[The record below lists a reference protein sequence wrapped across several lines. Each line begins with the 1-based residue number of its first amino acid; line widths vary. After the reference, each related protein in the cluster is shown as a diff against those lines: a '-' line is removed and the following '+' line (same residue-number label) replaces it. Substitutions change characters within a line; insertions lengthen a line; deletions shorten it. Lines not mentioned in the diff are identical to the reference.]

1 METSFFAWKHM
12 MVPIEALKDM
22 SGKWELVA
30 HDGEVAHIVRTE
42 KRWNISGETQ
52 VLPLISTRKGLS

>member
-30 HDGEVAHIVRTE
+30 HDGEVAHIR
-42 KRWNISGETQ
+42 NISGETQ
-52 VLPLISTRKGLS
+52 VLPLISRKESLP

>member
-1 METSFFAWKHM
+1 M

-30 HDGEVAHIVRTE
+30 HDGEVAHIR
-42 KRWNISGETQ
+42 NISGETQ
-52 VLPLISTRKGLS
+52 VLPLISRKESLP